1 MTAMNFKRISIS
13 HHSQIG
19 TQSQQKNKTF
29 PLFFHLTPK
38 MSLATTYVKVFA
50 GTFGLYGLQML
61 FTPAKMVTDHFET
74 PATPM
79 LKFWIRGQS
88 VSLLALCYSMTLLPP
103 AVAVKIGAAS
113 SLAVG
118 LLYPWNAK
126 FNFLGD
132 KLPVKYPMHYVPE
145 VLMLAL
151 SAWGGYLVATNAQ

>member
-1 MTAMNFKRISIS
+1 MFLYWNNNDSNEFQANFNFTPVT
-13 HHSQIG
+13 QIG

-79 LKFWIRGQS
+79 LKFWYVIVFG
-88 VSLLALCYSMTLLPP
+88 VLFITFELP
-103 AVAVKIGAAS
+103 I
-113 SLAVG
+113 
-118 LLYPWNAK
+118 Y
-126 FNFLGD
+126 
-132 KLPVKYPMHYVPE
+132 Y
-145 VLMLAL
+145 
-151 SAWGGYLVATNAQ
+151 